1 MKLPV
6 LTKTLTPGYGFK
18 TLSLTGVMAVLTGVS
33 TSAWSSPTLVA
44 DSTVSSPFVPGVRHG
59 ADPDV
64 QVNSSNSGFLRF
76 ALASS
81 LPTGVTGADI
91 NKATLKLFIATVN
104 RAGKLSIR
112 RVTEEWKEASIPV
125 SGIAPALDLLTPAQT
140 FRIRKAYAGHWIE
153 LDITNLVKDWIALP
167 ATNKGLALTA
177 ENGSLLDAL
186 IDSKENTATGHQAVL
201 EVVLNKITSAKG
213 DPGPIGATGAKGD
226 PGATGATGAR
236 GDTGATGA
244 TGAKG
249 DTGATGATG
258 AKGDT
263 GATGATGSFPTG
275 NALGDMQYW
284 NGTAWVMLPGSNGAT
299 LKFYN
304 GVPTWT
310 YRIGDDGP
318 AGGKV
323 FYVTDGGTHG
333 FEAAPVDQDS
343 GQWGCMGTPIG
354 AIGRDVG
361 EGAQNTA
368 DILAGCPTLGIAARI
383 ADEYSLN
390 GYEDW
395 FLPSQGELNLMFL
408 QKTAIGGFANAYYWT
423 STEHT
428 VDDINPDPFGNG
440 ALAVFFSDGSGGTG
454 NGVIGTKNES
464 YRVRAVR
471 VF

>member
-1 MKLPV
+1 MKMPV
-6 LTKTLTPGYGFK
+6 LTKTLAPCYGFK
-18 TLSLTGVMAVLTGVS
+18 ALSLAGAMAFLTGVS
-33 TSAWSSPTLVA
+33 ASAWSSPTLVA
-44 DSTVSSPFVPGVRHG
+44 DSTVSNPFVPGVRHG

-64 QVNSSNSGFLRF
+64 RVNSGNSGFLRF

-91 NKATLKLFIATVN
+91 NKATLKLFLSTVS
-104 RAGKLSIR
+104 RAGKLTIR
-112 RVTEEWKEASIPV
+112 RVNEEWQEASIPV
-125 SGIAPALDLLTPAQT
+125 GGIEPTLDLLTPAHT
-140 FRIRKAYAGHWIE
+140 FRIRKAYAGRWIE
-153 LDITNLVKDWIALP
+153 LDITNLVKDWIALS

-186 IDSKENTATGHQAVL
+186 IDSKENKATGHQAVL
-201 EVVLNKITSAKG
+201 DVVLNKS
-213 DPGPIGATGAKGD
+213 
-226 PGATGATGAR
+226 
-236 GDTGATGA
+236 TGA

-258 AKGDT
+258 VKGDT
-263 GATGATGSFPTG
+263 GATGITGAKGDIGATGATGVKGDTGATGATGAKGDTGATGSFPTG

-323 FYVTDGGTHG
+323 FYVTDGGAHG
-333 FEAAPVDQDS
+333 FEAAPVDQAS

-361 EGAQNTA
+361 EGSQNTA

-383 ADEYSLN
+383 AEEYSLN
-390 GYEDW
+390 GYDDW
-395 FLPSQGELNLMFL
+395 FLPSQRELNLQTPIYSKEVEQSFL
-408 QKTAIGGFANAYYWT
+408 
-423 STEHT
+423 
-428 VDDINPDPFGNG
+428 
-440 ALAVFFSDGSGGTG
+440 
-454 NGVIGTKNES
+454 
-464 YRVRAVR
+464 
-471 VF
+471 